1 MIVKETGSSDWEAAP
16 VGVQPAVCVNVFD
29 IGLQPGY
36 QGGPPSHKVVVLWE
50 LTGQSRRQ
58 DGKRFLLTKT
68 YTASLSE
75 KATLRHDLEAWR
87 SRPLTP
93 DELEGF
99 ELDNIKTKA
108 CQLVLVSK
116 PSNGKTFVNIETV
129 LPKQGGEVP
138 EVETQSDF
146 IPDWIKKKIAEQI
159 QPKQPENPMPFDD
172 DIPF

>member
-1 MIVKETGSSDWEAAP
+1 MIVKDSGGGDWEAAP

-29 IGLQPGY
+29 IGLHPGY
-36 QGGPPSHKVVVLWE
+36 QGGPPSHKVVILWE

-68 YTASLSE
+68 YTASLAE
-75 KATLRHDLEAWR
+75 KANLRHDLEAWR
-87 SRPLTP
+87 S
-93 DELEGF
+93 LEF
-99 ELDNIKTKA
+99 DNIKAKA

-116 PSNGKTFVNIETV
+116 PSNGKTFINIETV
-129 LPKQGGEVP
+129 LPRQGGETP

-146 IPDWIKKKIAEQI
+146 IPEWIKKKITEQI